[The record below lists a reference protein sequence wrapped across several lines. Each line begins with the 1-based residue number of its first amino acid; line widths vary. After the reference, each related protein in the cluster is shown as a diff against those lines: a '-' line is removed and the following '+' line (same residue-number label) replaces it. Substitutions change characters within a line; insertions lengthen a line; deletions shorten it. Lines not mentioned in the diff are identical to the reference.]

1 MKENYSQELHLR
13 YEQVLEKIEKS
24 AHTTGRN
31 SDLIKLIVVTKTHP
45 LERIYAAL
53 ELGIRNFGENYPEEA
68 VEKINAVGAVDGLN
82 WHMIGHVQSRKAD
95 LVAKNFSCVHSLDS
109 YKLADKLNRFAM
121 EGHRIL
127 PVLIECNVS
136 GEESKFGYP
145 AFEKSQWD
153 NFLVEV
159 EKLSQFTN
167 LQILGLMTM
176 PPFFEDAEKTRPYF
190 KKLSDL
196 QKFLKKGLPT
206 IRFEDLSMGTSID
219 FQAAIEEGATIVRVG
234 TAIMGS
240 RPPKQ
245 PGK

>member
-1 MKENYSQELHLR
+1 
-13 YEQVLEKIEKS
+13 
-24 AHTTGRN
+24 
-31 SDLIKLIVVTKTHP
+31 
-45 LERIYAAL
+45 
-53 ELGIRNFGENYPEEA
+53 
-68 VEKINAVGAVDGLN
+68 
-82 WHMIGHVQSRKAD
+82 
-95 LVAKNFSCVHSLDS
+95 
-109 YKLADKLNRFAM
+109 
-121 EGHRIL
+121 
-127 PVLIECNVS
+127 
-136 GEESKFGYP
+136 
-145 AFEKSQWD
+145 
-153 NFLVEV
+153 
-159 EKLSQFTN
+159 
-167 LQILGLMTM
+167 M